1 MSIRL
6 PHSFLSLLN
15 NSWVGGFLYQSRQ
28 LPPTIPN
35 TMKYLLWKLRLLLK
49 QIEDFRLFQCDV
61 SVCTGAYSMEFFY
74 HPFSNFKQ
82 LTYQYARRF
91 LLWSDYI
98 SCLQRPRNHKQ
109 RLVVKSRCPKL
120 NRYYFKNKLSQLIK
134 YFQILWKMKSAI
146 ENQ

>member
-61 SVCTGAYSMEFFY
+61 SVCTAYTTGRVSAEEGPWGSITRNSTSKVTFTLKESSKWEMGV
-74 HPFSNFKQ
+74 
-82 LTYQYARRF
+82 
-91 LLWSDYI
+91 LWP
-98 SCLQRPRNHKQ
+98 LQPTPMQN
-109 RLVVKSRCPKL
+109 
-120 NRYYFKNKLSQLIK
+120 
-134 YFQILWKMKSAI
+134 
-146 ENQ
+146 